1 MKVLNMI
8 MIFVL
13 LICWLAI
20 RKAPL
25 LLVDIAA
32 TAIGMVIV
40 WRCRVLA
47 SELIA
52 QRGDNPAFISF
63 DARPTRRQRRL
74 MAHSLAWSL
83 RRTEMASLLPLADA
97 RAERLVIAWAV
108 RAAASA

>member
-1 MKVLNMI
+1 MM

-13 LICWLAI
+13 LVGSLTI

-40 WRCRVLA
+40 WRCRALA

-52 QRGDNPAFISF
+52 QRGGNLGFTSF

-74 MAHSLAWSL
+74 MARSLAWSL
-83 RRTEMASLLPLADA
+83 RRTEMASLLPLADV
-97 RAERLVIAWAV
+97 RAERFVVAWAA
-108 RAAASA
+108 RAAGRG

>member
-1 MKVLNMI
+1 MI
-8 MIFVL
+8 TIFVL
-13 LICWLAI
+13 LVGSLAI

-25 LLVDIAA
+25 LLVNIAA

-47 SELIA
+47 RELLA
-52 QRGDNPAFISF
+52 QRGDDPGVTSF

-74 MAHSLAWSL
+74 MARSLAWSL

-97 RAERLVIAWAV
+97 RAERLVVKWAA
-108 RAAASA
+108 RAAGLA

>member
-1 MKVLNMI
+1 

-13 LICWLAI
+13 LAGSLAI
-20 RKAPL
+20 RMAPL

-63 DARPTRRQRRL
+63 DARPTRRHRRL
-74 MAHSLAWSL
+74 MARSLAWSL
-83 RRTEMASLLPLADA
+83 RRTEMESLLPLADA
-97 RAERLVIAWAV
+97 RAERFVVAWAA
-108 RAAASA
+108 RAAGRA

>member
-1 MKVLNMI
+1 MPNMI
-8 MIFVL
+8 MIFIL
-13 LICWLAI
+13 LVGSLAI

-25 LLVDIAA
+25 LLVDIVA
-32 TAIGMVIV
+32 TAIGMIIV
-40 WRCRVLA
+40 WRCRALA

-52 QRGDNPAFISF
+52 QRGGNPAVTSF

-74 MAHSLAWSL
+74 MARSLVWSL

-97 RAERLVIAWAV
+97 RAERLVVAWAA

>member
-1 MKVLNMI
+1 ML

-13 LICWLAI
+13 LVASLAI

-32 TAIGMVIV
+32 TAIGIFIV

-47 SELIA
+47 TELIA
-52 QRGDNPAFISF
+52 QRGDNPAFTSF

-74 MAHSLAWSL
+74 MARSLAWSL

-97 RAERLVIAWAV
+97 RAERLVVA
-108 RAAASA
+108 

>member
-1 MKVLNMI
+1 MI

-13 LICWLAI
+13 LVGSLAI
-20 RKAPL
+20 LKAPL

-32 TAIGMVIV
+32 TVIGMVIV
-40 WRCRVLA
+40 WRCRVLG

-52 QRGDNPAFISF
+52 QRGATPAFTSF

-74 MAHSLAWSL
+74 MARSLAWSL

-97 RAERLVIAWAV
+97 RAERLVVAWAA
-108 RAAASA
+108 RAAEQA